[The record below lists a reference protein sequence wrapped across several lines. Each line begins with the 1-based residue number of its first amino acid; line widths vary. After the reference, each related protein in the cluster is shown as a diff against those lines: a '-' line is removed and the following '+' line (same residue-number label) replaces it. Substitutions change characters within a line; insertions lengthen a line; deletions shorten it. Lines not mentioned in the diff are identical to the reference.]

1 MADELM
7 LEIVT
12 PEKQVFRDVV
22 EEVTIPGSEGEFGVL
37 IGHEPLLSMVKA
49 GELNFTKDNKKTYYA
64 ADSGYAEV
72 TEDSVTVIVE
82 SALRADIIDRDEARR
97 ERDEAEAQI
106 AQMSKDDPGVE
117 KLAAMLARAETRLK
131 VAEKL

>member
-12 PEKQVFRDVV
+12 PEKRVFRDVV

-49 GELNFTKDNKKTYYA
+49 GELNFTKDNRKTYYA

-72 TEDSVTVIVE
+72 TEDAVTVIVE
-82 SALRADIIDRDEARR
+82 SALRADMIDRDAARR
-97 ERDEAEAQI
+97 ERDDAASQV
-106 AQMSKDDPGVE
+106 AQMDKDDPGYE
-117 KLAAMLARAETRLK
+117 QATALLARAETRLK
-131 VAEKL
+131 VVEKL

>member
-12 PEKQVFRDVV
+12 PEKRVFRDVV

-37 IGHEPLLSMVKA
+37 LGHEPLLSMVKV

-64 ADSGYAEV
+64 ADAGYAEV
-72 TEDSVTVIVE
+72 TEDTVTVIVE
-82 SALRADIIDRDEARR
+82 SALRSDIIDKN
-97 ERDEAEAQI
+97 EAEREKNEAESRI
-106 AQMSKDDPGVE
+106 AQMSKDDPEYE
-117 KLAAMLARAETRLK
+117 KMTVILARAETKLK
-131 VAEKL
+131 VAEKV